1 MRQTPKKRDMHESK
15 KNNDVRML
23 ATLTPERL
31 WNVIPIPFLRTLISI
46 ASCMTPLKKS
56 SSAMGANMTKVNISK
71 NGGTLIDPCIRRY
84 PNQTKPAVISIPN
97 QKLAEC
103 LFFVITKLSIV

>member
-1 MRQTPKKRDMHESK
+1 MSRPDLSYKNPKASDGKKTRQSEADPPKKGYAREQ

-31 WNVIPIPFLRTLISI
+31 WNVIPIPPFLRTLISI
-46 ASCMTPLKKS
+46 ASCMTPPLKKS

-71 NGGTLIDPCIRRY
+71 
-84 PNQTKPAVISIPN
+84 KMA
-97 QKLAEC
+97 AH
-103 LFFVITKLSIV
+103 